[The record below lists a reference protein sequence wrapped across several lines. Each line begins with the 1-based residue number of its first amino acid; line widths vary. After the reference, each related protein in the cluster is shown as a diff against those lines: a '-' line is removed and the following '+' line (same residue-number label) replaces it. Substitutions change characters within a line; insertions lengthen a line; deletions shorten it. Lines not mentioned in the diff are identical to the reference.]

1 MNNFAWVE
9 PKSLEDASNA
19 LKSGG
24 AALAGGIEL
33 LCLLKDS
40 LLEPPSVVNLKSLP
54 GLREIQVGERVEIG
68 ALARLVDIAEHA
80 QIAQDYRVLAQAAE
94 SVGSP
99 QIRNVGTLGGNLCQ
113 RPRCWYFRDAA
124 VHCLKKG
131 GPKCYAVG
139 GDNEYHAI
147 LGGGPCYIVHPS
159 DLAPA
164 LITLEATVHTNLRE
178 LPIEQFFRLPSQR
191 LDHET
196 ALEAGEIVT
205 SVSFPADRKTW
216 KSYYFKM
223 RERDSFDWA
232 LSSCAV
238 ALKMNGNRIEDAR
251 VALGGVAP
259 IPWRSKEAEAAL
271 RGKDLSEAVAE
282 AAGRAA
288 VAMAEPMSENRYKV
302 SLTANVVKIAILEAV
317 K

>member
-1 MNNFAWVE
+1 
-9 PKSLEDASNA
+9 
-19 LKSGG
+19 
-24 AALAGGIEL
+24 
-33 LCLLKDS
+33 
-40 LLEPPSVVNLKSLP
+40 
-54 GLREIQVGERVEIG
+54 
-68 ALARLVDIAEHA
+68 
-80 QIAQDYRVLAQAAE
+80 
-94 SVGSP
+94 
-99 QIRNVGTLGGNLCQ
+99 VGTLGGNLCQ
-113 RPRCWYFRDAA
+113 RPRCWYFRDPA

-164 LITLEATVHTNLRE
+164 LIVLEATVHTNQRE
-178 LPIEQFFRLPSQR
+178 MPVEQFFRLPSQR

-196 ALEAGEIVT
+196 VLENGEIVT
-205 SVSFPADRKTW
+205 GVSFPSDRKAW
-216 KSYYFKM
+216 KSYYYKM
-223 RERDSFDWA
+223 RERESFDWA

-288 VAMAEPMSENRYKV
+288 VAMAEPMSENKYKV
-302 SLTANVVKIAILEAV
+302 PLTANVVKIAILEAA